1 MADEATILTEAQQL
15 KLNGAKVRTM
25 CQMAP
30 RAHSRDP
37 VEPSLLCLV
46 VTSSNR
52 STPCPS
58 ANKHP
63 GALMASSMQIDTR
76 ISDEAY
82 LRSHPEIKAMVSSF
96 TK

>member
-37 VEPSLLCLV
+37 GRAQFV
-46 VTSSNR
+46 VSCR
-52 STPCPS
+52 DL
-58 ANKHP
+58 K
-63 GALMASSMQIDTR
+63 
-76 ISDEAY
+76 
-82 LRSHPEIKAMVSSF
+82 
-96 TK
+96 

>member
-37 VEPSLLCLV
+37 SLVEPSLLCLV
-46 VTSSNR
+46 
-52 STPCPS
+52 
-58 ANKHP
+58 K
-63 GALMASSMQIDTR
+63 L
-76 ISDEAY
+76 
-82 LRSHPEIKAMVSSF
+82 
-96 TK
+96 